1 MCSNNTVLTIFILHI
16 FNYFVI
22 EYLIDNHRK
31 VPIKHK
37 CWKHEKSLKTQFKC
51 RGKGRCDKRQ
61 MGIEI
66 KCNGTLQS
74 SENTFESLIEN
85 STILRMA
92 FIYPAESGEQ
102 IFLLRSIK
110 IRQHFYWNNIIVIF
124 NCTNTTY
131 IPPSLS
137 FLFGQ
142 TASFFYSLV
151 FCN

>member
-1 MCSNNTVLTIFILHI
+1 
-16 FNYFVI
+16 
-22 EYLIDNHRK
+22 
-31 VPIKHK
+31 
-37 CWKHEKSLKTQFKC
+37 
-51 RGKGRCDKRQ
+51 

-110 IRQHFYWNNIIVIF
+110 IRQYFYWTNIIVIS

-142 TASFFYSLV
+142 TAFIV
-151 FCN
+151 